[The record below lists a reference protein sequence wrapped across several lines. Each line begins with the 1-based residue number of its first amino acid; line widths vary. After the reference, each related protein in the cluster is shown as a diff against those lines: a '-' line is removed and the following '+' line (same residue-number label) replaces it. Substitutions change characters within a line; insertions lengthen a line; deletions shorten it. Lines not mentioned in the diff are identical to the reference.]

1 MRKPVVV
8 VSAAAALLLGGGFV
22 ATSAA
27 ADERPETPG
36 WSSFWWPSLF
46 GGGDDGS
53 GLSGGDDF
61 AGGDSGDSAD
71 SGDSGGDEPSA
82 GRGPALDDSRSQPG
96 SSVQGDDQVRRQ
108 QNRVALPPAQ
118 PQNSVRDNALA
129 PTQPKHQA
137 FAAQPK
143 QQHREQPRA
152 VREQP
157 RQVQRPAADV
167 MAGARQAVTASDVSA
182 SPAAPVQQRVL
193 RLINQ
198 NRRHGG
204 CDPFTLDRR
213 LIEAAN
219 DHAADMARRD
229 YFAHESP
236 SGDSAGDRVSDRGYR
251 WKRYGENIARGADS
265 AYEVVNGW
273 MNSPT
278 HRENIL
284 DCRLH
289 EMGVGLAIARDRTP
303 YWVQDFATPES

>member
-53 GLSGGDDF
+53 SFSGGDNF
-61 AGGDSGDSAD
+61 AGDGSGDSGD
-71 SGDSGGDEPSA
+71 GEPSA
-82 GRGPALDDSRSQPG
+82 GRGPALDDSRSRPG
-96 SSVQGDDQVRRQ
+96 SSAQGDDHVRRQ
-108 QNRVALPPAQ
+108 QDRVALPPAQ
-118 PQNSVRDNALA
+118 PQNSVRNNAQA
-129 PTQPKHQA
+129 PTQPKHQTL
-137 FAAQPK
+137 AAQPK
-143 QQHREQPRA
+143 QQHREQPRV

-182 SPAAPVQQRVL
+182 SPSAPVQQRVL

-236 SGDSAGDRVSDRGYR
+236 SGDSAGDRVSERGYR

-284 DCRLH
+284 DCRLR